1 MNISK
6 NKKIIFLCLSFLF
19 LTLLIPRAEAST
31 LAEQL
36 SGRIVLQV
44 ESKGE
49 AYYINPLDKK
59 GYYLGRPDDAFAV
72 MRYFGLGVSN
82 NDLDNFFKKGVR
94 ADLSGRIFLK
104 VQDKGQAYY
113 VNPVNRQLYYLGRPS
128 DAFNIMRQLG
138 LGISNSNLEKI
149 SLQILIPNNSI
160 PNPGEIVNPG
170 EKAVRFTFKYKN
182 KNYYLDQVYSDS
194 LYNDYK
200 NTNKFLQYPA
210 SNPPQNLRE
219 SYYNIFLTLKS
230 GDDSID
236 KLVNDLRSLAIK
248 EGFSENELVE
258 FSMALVQYIPY
269 DNSKNLSSPQNFPY
283 ETLYKNSGVC
293 SDKSFLALL
302 ILRKLGYGAVIFDYP
317 DDNHSAVAVACS
329 GQSSYNSGYCFIE
342 TTNYF
347 PVGVFPSS
355 LSSGQAESGQVNWA
369 QIFSGDSLG
378 RVETYQQTNG
388 LVFSGMN
395 NIVSQVDA
403 ISKMNTSIK
412 QKKSEIDNL
421 LLQLNTMQNELNQ
434 LLVKIEEY
442 DQNNDVYNYNL
453 SVNEYNSKAGIYNTV
468 LENHSLKVQI
478 YNNDIALFNNMV
490 KSFYQN

>member
-1 MNISK
+1 MNIFK
-6 NKKIIFLCLSFLF
+6 NKILIFFFLSFLF
-19 LTLLIPRAEAST
+19 LIPLAPRVSAST

-72 MRYFGLGVSN
+72 MRFFGLGVSN
-82 NDLDNFFKKGVR
+82 NDLDNFFKNGVR
-94 ADLSGRIFLK
+94 ADLSGRILLK

-113 VNPVNRQLYYLGRPS
+113 VNPVSKQLYYLGRPS

-138 LGISNSNLEKI
+138 LGISNVNLEKI
-149 SLQILIPNNSI
+149 SLQILIPNSPT
-160 PNPGEIVNPG
+160 PNPGGTVNPR
-170 EKAVRFTFKYKN
+170 EKAVHFTFKYKN

-194 LYNDYK
+194 LYDSYRTAEKSLHYSSN
-200 NTNKFLQYPA
+200 
-210 SNPPQNLRE
+210 NPPENLRD
-219 SYYNIFLTLKS
+219 SYYGIFLALKS
-230 GDDSID
+230 GDNSID
-236 KLVNDLRSLAIK
+236 NLVAGLRKIASS
-248 EGFSENELVE
+248 EGFNSNELVE
-258 FSMALVQYIPY
+258 FAMALVQYIPY
-269 DNSKNLSSPQNFPY
+269 DSSKTLSSPQNFPY

-293 SDKSFLALL
+293 SDKAFLALL

-347 PVGVFPSS
+347 PVGVFPSG
-355 LSSGQAESGQVNWA
+355 LSSGQAESGQINWA
-369 QIFSGDSLG
+369 QIFSGNSLG
-378 RVETYQQTNG
+378 RVETYQQTSG
-388 LVFSGMN
+388 LSFSGMN
-395 NIVSQVDA
+395 NIISQVDA
-403 ISKMNTSIK
+403 ISKMDVSIK
-412 QKKSEIDNL
+412 QKKSEIDSL
-421 LLQLNTMQNELNQ
+421 LLQLNATQNELNQ

-442 DQNNDVYNYNL
+442 DQSNDVYNYNL
-453 SVNEYNSKAGIYNTV
+453 SVNEYNAKAVTYNTA
-468 LENHSLKVQI
+468 LESYSLKVQI
-478 YNNDIALFNNMV
+478 YNNDIALFNNMI